1 MENQQVNM
9 TKEKQPT
16 KFVDVVKKVKK
27 AISVFFQEVFGYPLY
42 ILTHPMAGWQSFK
55 QEKKGK
61 MWVSIVII
69 VLYVA
74 MKMLEYNFQ
83 GPVIN
88 TNNPQTFSSIRVLVY
103 GALPPL
109 LLSIANW
116 SVTTLMDGKG
126 KMKEIFM
133 MACYSYFPVM
143 ILGFINIPLSN
154 VITASEAQFIQLI
167 QILAWTLTGFM
178 ALTGLISIHE
188 YGLGKVLWS
197 VILTIVATA
206 IIVFLAL
213 LIFNL
218 AEQIYGF
225 LYSIYD
231 EISTRYM

>member
-1 MENQQVNM
+1 
-9 TKEKQPT
+9 
-16 KFVDVVKKVKK
+16 
-27 AISVFFQEVFGYPLY
+27 
-42 ILTHPMAGWQSFK
+42 
-55 QEKKGK
+55 
-61 MWVSIVII
+61 
-69 VLYVA
+69 
-74 MKMLEYNFQ
+74 
-83 GPVIN
+83 
-88 TNNPQTFSSIRVLVY
+88 
-103 GALPPL
+103 
-109 LLSIANW
+109 
-116 SVTTLMDGKG
+116 MDGKG